1 MKIKDIF
8 EIETIDD
15 KQYMICLDS
24 NVLAGMVELNETAA
38 YIVECM
44 KSETTIEEIAKKI
57 SNIYD
62 ITQEEAVPGV
72 ESIIQQL
79 RKINAIEE

>member
-44 KSETTIEEIAKKI
+44 KSETTIEEIAKK
-57 SNIYD
+57 SQ
-62 ITQEEAVPGV
+62 TSMKSRRRRQFLA
-72 ESIIQQL
+72 
-79 RKINAIEE
+79 